1 MAGPWNGPGRRSI
14 ALRLWDSYPLSA
26 DLIGHRLPPIVPT
39 DPLLARRFLHRVF
52 QTIPRGRG
60 RFGRLRVVGST
71 TWKSSTFQGH
81 GWTALGVDSKLS
93 FLEYLFRIWIWLD
106 SMRGMIRKRLRI
118 VFRYFV
124 IFNLICDL

>member
-81 GWTALGVDSKLS
+81 GLDGTWCRFQAIFSRIFIQDLDLTRLDEGDDSKAFIFSELYFDILR
-93 FLEYLFRIWIWLD
+93 FLI
-106 SMRGMIRKRLRI
+106 
-118 VFRYFV
+118 
-124 IFNLICDL
+124 

>member
-52 QTIPRGRG
+52 QTIPHGRG
-60 RFGRLRVVGST
+60 RSGRLVVGST
-71 TWKSSTFQGH
+71 TWKSSTFGRH
-81 GWTALGVDSKLS
+81 GWTGYFQTIFRISTCFDQLGVDEKV
-93 FLEYLFRIWIWLD
+93 LENFGF
-106 SMRGMIRKRLRI
+106 S
-118 VFRYFV
+118 
-124 IFNLICDL
+124 NLT